1 MTDHMTGHM
10 TDYMIFSC
18 RNPSLRVSGVH
29 VELLRN
35 GFRLQNR
42 SCSAGPLINVTTI
55 TAGRDE
61 GEYKCR
67 VYFPSNSSRES
78 LVSDIRTLIILGG

>member
-10 TDYMIFSC
+10 TGHMISSY
-18 RNPSLRVSGVH
+18 RNSTLSQLGGH

-35 GFRLQNR
+35 GFRLQSG
-42 SCSAGPLINVTTI
+42 SCGPIINETTI
-55 TAGRDE
+55 TGRDE

-67 VYFPSNSSRES
+67 VYFPSDPSRQR
-78 LVSDIRTLIILGG
+78 LVSDITELEILGR